1 MSDSRTIGII
11 GAGQL
16 GRYLCEAGQAL
27 GLRTVIMTDD
37 PSPPAAAFADRVIAG
52 GLEDLAAARAL
63 VAACDVVTFEIES
76 VGVPVLEYLAE
87 VEQTGTVAVR
97 PRPGILLTLRNKAL
111 QKAWLVAHD
120 LPTAPFVPYAD
131 TAALRAALDAGAHPY
146 PWVQKTQVGGYD
158 GRGVHIARGTPDLE
172 NLLPGPCLVEAF
184 VPHVAELGVVL
195 ARAVDGTLK
204 SYDPV
209 RLHFEASQHILDAA
223 VVPAGLSPELAR
235 RAVEL
240 AERTVTAL
248 DGVGV
253 FALELFL
260 TERDE
265 LLVNEISPRVHNSG
279 HLTLESCATS
289 QFAQHLRAVA
299 GLALGDV
306 TLQGPTVMRNLLWR
320 GDTSLAPAVPA
331 RLPGSGAHIYWYD
344 KAEGRLWRK
353 MGHVTARGATPVL
366 AAAEAEAGCAA
377 VRDFTA
383 GACW

>member
-1 MSDSRTIGII
+1 MSELLTIGII

-16 GRYLCEAGQAL
+16 GRYLCEAGRAL

-37 PSPPAAAFADRVIAG
+37 PAPPAAAFADAVIAG

-63 VAACDVVTFEIES
+63 VAAVDVVTFEIES

-87 VEQTGTVAVR
+87 IEQSGQVAVR

-111 QKAWLVAHD
+111 QKAWLVANG
-120 LPTAPFVPYAD
+120 LPTAPFLPYAD
-131 TAALRAALDAGAHPY
+131 TDALRAALANGVHAY

-158 GRGVHIARGTPDLE
+158 GRGVHIARGADDLGD
-172 NLLPGPCLVEAF
+172 LLPGPCLVEAF
-184 VPHVAELGVVL
+184 VPHVAELGVVV
-195 ARAVDGTLK
+195 ARGVDGALR

-223 VVPAGLSPELAR
+223 VVPAGLAPELAQ

-260 TERDE
+260 TEQDE

-299 GLALGDV
+299 GLQLGDV
-306 TLQGPTVMRNLLWR
+306 TLDGPTVMRNLLWR
-320 GDTSLAPAVPA
+320 GATAPAPRVPA
-331 RLPGSGAHIYWYD
+331 RLSGTRAHVYWYD

-353 MGHVTARGATPVL
+353 MGHVTARGATPAL
-366 AAAEAEAGCAA
+366 ARAEAEAGCAA